1 MTKWTIHV
9 TDFGKI
15 KKADVEVA
23 PLTLFVGDN
32 NSGKS
37 YMMTL
42 IYGLLNLRLFFDGYL
57 EDEDSEE
64 FWECCKVID
73 KFVKEPEDRRDS
85 TYCFSREEIGIFQN
99 LFNVVMKKKCEKFLH
114 NLFNIKKMD
123 IGGLSIEFPKKSELQ
138 LRIRYSY
145 DEDNRP
151 DEVVVNAIDED
162 TMMSGYRMDV
172 DEIGGGHSSYEF
184 YVAYVIESLLRKG
197 IHDRKNDDVVYFP
210 TARTGFLLTYKT
222 LVGSAVEQKFGQE
235 ETDRTLLTRPN
246 REFLRILSS
255 MNTQNEQNEFEDI
268 VHFIEENLLQGTV
281 SVLDMPTHDILYTP
295 KDKDEKLPLYITSAV
310 VTELTPIVL
319 FLKYVKIASLLI
331 EEPEISLH
339 PELQWQIARV
349 MIRLVNAGIPIFT
362 TTHSD
367 IIIQHVNNMIK
378 LRKVQGQEDIASR
391 LGYNEEDF
399 LSEEL
404 VAMYQFDADQ
414 ESGTIVKRLPCG
426 EYGFEAATFYR
437 TLKKLSDQV
446 DEIEKNLSDLA
457 DETEEIGAQ

>member
-1 MTKWTIHV
+1 MTKWTVHV

-15 KKADVEVA
+15 KRADVEVA
-23 PLTLFVGDN
+23 PLTLLIGDN

-64 FWECCKVID
+64 FGECCKVID
-73 KFVKEPEDRRDS
+73 KFVKEPEGREDS

-99 LFNVVMKKKCEKFLH
+99 LLNVIMKKKRKKFLQSLFNTKMSIGCLSVEFPEKF
-114 NLFNIKKMD
+114 
-123 IGGLSIEFPKKSELQ
+123 ELQ
-138 LRIRYSY
+138 VRINYFY
-145 DEDNRP
+145 NEDNRL
-151 DEVVVNAIDED
+151 DQVAVHAIIGDNV
-162 TMMSGYRMDV
+162 MSGYYVNADM
-172 DEIGGGHSSYEF
+172 IGSLGSHKF
-184 YVAYVIESLLRKG
+184 YTACVIESLLRKG
-197 IHDRKNDDVVYFP
+197 FHNSKNEDVVYFP

-222 LVGSAVEQKFGQE
+222 LISSAVEQKFGQE

-281 SVLDMPTHDILYTP
+281 SVSDMPTHDILYTP

-378 LRKVQGQEDIASR
+378 LRKAQGKEDIASR
-391 LGYNEEDF
+391 LGYKKEDF

-404 VAMYQFDADQ
+404 VAMYQFDSDR
-414 ESGTIVKRLPCG
+414 ESGTVVKRLPCG
-426 EYGFEAATFYR
+426 EYGFEAFTFYR

-446 DEIEKNLSDLA
+446 DEIERNLSDLA